1 MKMTKRKINLSILL
15 YNPLKS
21 EREHKKRGGVGCLR
35 RFDCMVKGTIEYSIL
50 IKDDYGELK

>member
-1 MKMTKRKINLSILL
+1 MKMTERKINLSTLL

-21 EREHKKRGGVGCLR
+21 QREHKRGGVRYLR